1 MPNFSIPIPKEKPV
15 KKPPKKPAL
24 KIPKVSRLVDLKLKD
39 FPPFIGSPM
48 PGPFGLTAVTLH
60 TMNGDIKMDWP
71 VVEVAAKAFIGTSL
85 DVLGLTREK
94 ILPIL
99 LKRQHDALSKLKKS
113 KSKVK

>member
-15 KKPPKKPAL
+15 KKPPKKPVKSL
-24 KIPKVSRLVDLKLKD
+24 KVSELKELKLSD
-39 FPPFIGSPM
+39 FPPFLCGPM

-71 VVEVAAKAFIGTSL
+71 VVQEVMTTLVGTSL
-85 DVLGLTREK
+85 DILGMTREK